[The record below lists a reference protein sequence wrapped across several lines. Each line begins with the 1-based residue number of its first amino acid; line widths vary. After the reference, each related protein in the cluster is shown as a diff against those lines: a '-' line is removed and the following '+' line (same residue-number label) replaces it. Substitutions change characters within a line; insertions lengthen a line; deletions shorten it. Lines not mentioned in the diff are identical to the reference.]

1 MKRYS
6 LNSIVGG
13 RYKAIILKQ
22 LIKPLVDVKSLG
34 KTRNNKSQ
42 KFYTLRELKVIR
54 NAYLKRVETMK
65 IKHYAQCE
73 REDIFLKLETF
84 IKETEENNA

>member
-1 MKRYS
+1 MKRYALS
-6 LNSIVGG
+6 KIVGG
-13 RYKAIILKQ
+13 HYKVSFLKQ
-22 LIKPLVDVKSLG
+22 FIKPLVDVKSLG

-42 KFYTLRELKVIR
+42 KFYTLEELKIIR
-54 NAYLKRVETMK
+54 NTYLKRVETMK

-84 IKETEENNA
+84 LKGLEGA